1 MRLEVTDGA
10 LAWLRHSHVLGLT
23 CSHGDSTKQCLLV
36 LAQALII
43 LVQLLDLLDALL
55 GRWLIVDGV
64 FIFLIFS
71 CNLGQLLCCRLL
83 LCHPHTHEL
92 H

>member
-1 MRLEVTDGA
+1 MGPEVTDGA
-10 LAWLRHSHVLGLT
+10 LARARHSHILGLT
-23 CSHGDSTKQCLLV
+23 CSHSDGTEQCLLV

-43 LVQLLDLLDALL
+43 LVELLDLLDALL

-64 FIFLIFS
+64 FVLLIFS
-71 CNLGQLLCCRLL
+71 CNLGQLLRRRLL
-83 LCHPHTHEL
+83 LCHPHAREL